1 MRSRTSL
8 LRVCRRS
15 RTLRHS
21 AKVHA
26 QPGRVATF
34 ATADLGTWRHHVSRS
49 FVPLEV
55 ESDRPGSFRG
65 ELRTQHIDRLAMFD
79 IRVTRHS
86 VVRTPELVDRST
98 GDYYKLSL
106 QLRGCSQL
114 LQDSKEALLEPG
126 DMAIYDTTR
135 PYRLVS
141 DDQMRHLVLM
151 VPRDCIDLSS
161 DDVRELTATRL
172 PADRAMSQV
181 LRPFLLFTAASS
193 GSLRGPSGG
202 LSGLR
207 LAHTTVD
214 LVTTLLASELD
225 AQVDGRDPRVRL
237 LGQIK
242 QFVEANLDDHRLTPR
257 RVAESHYISVR
268 RLHQLFESEG
278 TTVSTWIRTRRLE
291 HCRAMLDDP
300 VHADRPV
307 SEIGARWGL
316 PDAPHFSRVFKAAY
330 GMSPRQFREENL
342 RGT

>member
-1 MRSRTSL
+1 MATMPQ
-8 LRVCRRS
+8 
-15 RTLRHS
+15 
-21 AKVHA
+21 A
-26 QPGRVATF
+26 QTGRVATF
-34 ATADLGTWRHHVSRS
+34 ATADLGTWRHHVSQS
-49 FVPLEV
+49 FVPLDV
-55 ESDRPGSFRG
+55 ESDRPGSFRA
-65 ELRTQHIDRLAMFD
+65 ELRARHIDRLAMFD

-86 VVRTPELVDRST
+86 VVRTPELVDRSVD
-98 GDYYKLSL
+98 DYYKLSL
-106 QLRGCSQL
+106 QLRGRTLL
-114 LQDSKEALLEPG
+114 LQDGREALLEPG

-141 DDQMRHLVLM
+141 DDQMRHIVLM
-151 VPRDCIDLSS
+151 IPRDCLDLTS
-161 DDVRELTATRL
+161 DDIRELTATRL

-181 LRPFLLFTAASS
+181 LRPFLLFMAANS
-193 GSLRGPSGG
+193 GSVHG
-202 LSGLR
+202 LSGVR

-225 AQVDGRDPRVRL
+225 AKGDGLEPRRRL

-242 QFVEANLDDHRLTPR
+242 QFIETNLEDHRLTPSQ
-257 RVAESHYISVR
+257 VAASHFISVR

-291 HCRAMLDDP
+291 HCRQMLDDP

-330 GMSPRQFREENL
+330 GVPPRQFREEHL
-342 RGT
+342 RDS